1 MIPAVIITWLYGE
14 SGTAHLLILSQVILS
29 LQLPFA
35 VIPLLMF
42 ATSRDV
48 MKGLV
53 APIWMAFVGWLC
65 AGVIVAI
72 NVKLLFDFVT
82 GGW

>member
-1 MIPAVIITWLYGE
+1 
-14 SGTAHLLILSQVILS
+14 
-29 LQLPFA
+29 
-35 VIPLLMF
+35 MF
-42 ATSRDV
+42 TTSRDV

-53 APIWMAFVGWLC
+53 APRWMALVGWLC

-82 GGW
+82 GG